1 MSAYRK
7 NFDETKY
14 LSFLIKDDE
23 LLENYN
29 ENWEKI
35 KNSLRKFFDNKPV
48 YNEKHLK
55 AKQNPI
61 TEKSIQIFMLIN
73 AKRRFS
79 INLFIS
85 NFE

>member
-7 NFDETKY
+7 DFDETKY
-14 LSFLIKDDE
+14 ISFLIKDDE

-29 ENWEKI
+29 ENWEKV
-35 KNSLRKFFDNKPV
+35 KSSLRKIFDNKPV
-48 YNEKHLK
+48 HYEKYLK

-61 TEKSIQIFMLIN
+61 TEKSTQIFMLIN